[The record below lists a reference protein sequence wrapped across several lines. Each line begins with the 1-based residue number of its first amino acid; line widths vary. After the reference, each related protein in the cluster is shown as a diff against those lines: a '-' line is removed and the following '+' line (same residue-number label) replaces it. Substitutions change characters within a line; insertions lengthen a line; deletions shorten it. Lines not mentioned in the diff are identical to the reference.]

1 MKHRIEILVAILS
14 ASVMLLAG
22 CDKTEVSDN
31 TEVDSLR
38 RSIIATINKK
48 IDNVDGQIASLE
60 DELASM
66 RTSKKYKEDDLRLL
80 EEKIS
85 AASKRLSDIRNS
97 VALLENSSSSFTEK
111 AEEINSDLES
121 LDSEIA
127 SIQVMIQKLKADA
140 ADTGGGGVEKIIYV
154 PKYDD
159 RPDSLHYH
167 LDGLKII
174 GDITLRFVT
183 QPQESASSIAENWE
197 TSLSAH
203 AIYDGDEF
211 DLAITDVSVN
221 SAGLLLISISADSLP
236 RNFIEGVGCGGVKVM
251 CGGEPI
257 CSSIRAGAIVDESA
271 VFTML
276 QEFDCDGDG
285 QIIDNLEE
293 RTHLLISEHPEI
305 NPYFNLLLAAM
316 PALTSLEYSNN
327 YLTILDLSN
336 NPALTTLNCSHNC
349 LTTLDLSNNPA
360 LVTLDCSHNWLT
372 TLDLSS
378 CSALTTLACSSN
390 DSLAT
395 LDVSNNSALTSLDCR
410 YIESLTTLDLSN
422 CPALTTLLCGSWM
435 TNTGLTTLDLSNN
448 SALVTLDCSYTNLT
462 TLDLSNNPALT
473 TLTCS
478 ANYSLSTVDLS
489 SCSALTTLY
498 CRFLHSLTT
507 LDLSNCPA
515 LTTLTCSN
523 NCLTTLDLSN
533 NPALVTLDCSF
544 TRLTTLDVS
553 NCPALTTLTCI
564 CNDSLSALDVSNCR
578 ALTALTCSSNY
589 SLATLDVSND
599 TSLTSLDVSN
609 LVKLTVSAGLTSSIY
624 QIGQYVSIDGV
635 TGIVYET
642 SSPAIVSI
650 DEISETWA
658 NGKTWCTSKG
668 SAWSMPSLDELL
680 LIYYNRATLNKTL
693 SSIGATQFSSNYYW
707 SSTANE
713 SYGNVGS
720 IDFSSGRVVYGK
732 SKYNPISVRAVRSL

>member
-22 CDKTEVSDN
+22 CDKIEVSDN

-97 VALLENSSSSFTEK
+97 VALLEKSSSSFTEK

-515 LTTLTCSN
+515 LTTLTC
-523 NCLTTLDLSN
+523 
-533 NPALVTLDCSF
+533 
-544 TRLTTLDVS
+544 
-553 NCPALTTLTCI
+553 I
-564 CNDSLSALDVSNCR
+564 CNYSLSALDVSNCR

-732 SKYNPISVRAVRSL
+732 SKYNSISVRAVRSL